1 MIHTFEEHS
10 GNRLLTRLNYQ
21 LAYLPREDL
30 SVATSSEVQLHNVIG
45 YTPSFEFSQDIS
57 KFWHTKTRWNL
68 LVRQYLNQT
77 SLNTWL
83 DAIESKLQR
92 GGRGVAVMRTNLIGP
107 RSNANG
113 QQKWRT
119 WGACI
124 LSLSYRS
131 TPRPQITMHS
141 RTSYMGFLSVLD
153 MAVAHVCAR
162 MIADRLGIPVYSIAF
177 LWHIESAQFH
187 SFKSLPY
194 FLMSEKR
201 RHHVIADDNV
211 MTTPLSPAVYNAQKM
226 IAAFDR
232 MDDKLI
238 AYGDMTFGQSRRAR
252 KRYHT
257 EVFGYEFGA
266 KFEHG
271 KHSSPSQNKRMKK
284 LPSLRTDELDFSS
297 LRVPANVD
305 NAMQLVELVEGD

>member
-1 MIHTFEEHS
+1 MSVNGFNENS
-10 GNRLLTRLNYQ
+10 GNRLLTRLNHE
-21 LAYLPREDL
+21 LAYGSADDL
-30 SVATSSEVQLHNVIG
+30 SVVTSNEVQLHNVVG
-45 YTPSFEFSQDIS
+45 YTPSFEFSQDVS
-57 KFWHTKTRWNL
+57 KFWHTKARWNL
-68 LVRQYLNQT
+68 LVRQYLNEVSVT
-77 SLNTWL
+77 TWL
-83 DAIESKLQR
+83 DAIEAKLQL
-92 GGRGVAVMRTNLIGP
+92 GNRGVAVMRTNLIGP

-131 TPRPQITMHS
+131 MPTPQITMHS

-153 MAVAHVCAR
+153 MNVAHVSAR
-162 MIADRLGIPVYSIAF
+162 MIAERLSIDPGDIAF

-201 RHHVIADDNV
+201 RPDVSPNQG
-211 MTTPLSPAVYNAQKM
+211 LSVFPAVRNAQKM
-226 IAAFDR
+226 IASFDR
-232 MDDKLI
+232 MDDKLL
-238 AYGDMTFGQSRRAR
+238 AYGDMTYGQSRRAR

-257 EVFGYEFGA
+257 EVFGEHHGV

-271 KHSSPSQNKRMKK
+271 KHPSASQNKRMRK
-284 LPSLRTDELDFSS
+284 LPSLRTDVLDFAS
-297 LRVPANVD
+297 LRTPSSAD
-305 NAMQLVELVEGD
+305 DAAALVELVTGD